1 MADTLVNHEDTT
13 EPANEE
19 VKEGLMTEDRLQS
32 KDEERSIGREAK
44 EGVMEEKLA
53 AGSLSWLL
61 GLGLSLLPSNH
72 LDLSPRWQQ
81 WFLRCL
87 TFSVCEEE
95 EYYFYHRGQSGL
107 LLMSCFYT
115 IVCMGPIGLYLLTNI
130 VQVRKKKLEKTE
142 KV

>member
-81 WFLRCL
+81 WFLRFLIFWFCEINNKRL
-87 TFSVCEEE
+87 SGASRVFS
-95 EYYFYHRGQSGL
+95 
-107 LLMSCFYT
+107 
-115 IVCMGPIGLYLLTNI
+115 
-130 VQVRKKKLEKTE
+130 
-142 KV
+142 